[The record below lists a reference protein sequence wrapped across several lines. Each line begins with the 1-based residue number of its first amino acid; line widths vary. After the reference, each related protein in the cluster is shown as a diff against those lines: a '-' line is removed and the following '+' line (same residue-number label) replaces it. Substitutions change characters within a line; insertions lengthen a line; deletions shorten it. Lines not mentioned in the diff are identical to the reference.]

1 MYRIIQMMANESN
14 CLCSLV
20 KIMPGG
26 NEPVLPVVRIFF
38 VFILNPHTFLS

>member
-20 KIMPGG
+20 KIMLGK
-26 NEPVLPVVRIFF
+26 NELVLPIVRIFF
-38 VFILNPHTFLS
+38 VFISSPHTFLS